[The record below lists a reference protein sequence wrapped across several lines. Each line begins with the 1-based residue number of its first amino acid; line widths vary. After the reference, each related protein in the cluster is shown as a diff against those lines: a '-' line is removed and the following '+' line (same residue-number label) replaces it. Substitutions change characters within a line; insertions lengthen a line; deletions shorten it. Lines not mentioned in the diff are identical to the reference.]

1 VGGRRFG
8 PLFKILLVLSAA
20 VNLFGAIT
28 FDRYPQF
35 SYEDNC
41 IFPHGCN

>member
-1 VGGRRFG
+1 MLLAVGGQRFG

-35 SYEDNC
+35 
-41 IFPHGCN
+41 